1 MYEVYSYFSSKLG
14 VHYKIGISNICS
26 IFNGKSLKKLNTWNS
41 LKNQQNHHENA
52 NATGGTQS
60 IFLSFFSIT
69 SAFLPLFVIKMAVS
83 PNWQMILLQ
92 HLQHTQLQVL
102 FFVRLSKDL
111 RNGCAKWLSQ
121 FSISRGEW
129 KSTSSSATIRQR

>member
-60 IFLSFFSIT
+60 IFLSLWNWIQYVPHQIAFATNIFDNATIWNDAIT
-69 SAFLPLFVIKMAVS
+69 C
-83 PNWQMILLQ
+83 N
-92 HLQHTQLQVL
+92 
-102 FFVRLSKDL
+102 
-111 RNGCAKWLSQ
+111 NGCG
-121 FSISRGEW
+121 IG
-129 KSTSSSATIRQR
+129 